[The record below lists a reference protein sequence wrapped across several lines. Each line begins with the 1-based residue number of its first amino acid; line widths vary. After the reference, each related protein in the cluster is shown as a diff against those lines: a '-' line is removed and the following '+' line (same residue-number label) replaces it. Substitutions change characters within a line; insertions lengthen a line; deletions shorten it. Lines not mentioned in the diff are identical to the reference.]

1 MRSAV
6 NRGVRTGSPGAG
18 KTSVLEAL
26 TALGRATVGD
36 SARAIVAERLAR
48 GADRR
53 PDPATFARTI
63 LRRDIEQ
70 YMALGDTSGWVFF
83 DRGVID
89 ALGMLHEVPTGPGAQ
104 RAEHV
109 RHDAW
114 HRGRRL
120 SAGSPRVDVR
130 PLRPALR
137 LTVVTGM

>member
-6 NRGVRTGSPGAG
+6 NRVVLTGSHGAG

-26 TALGRATVGD
+26 AALGHATVGD
-36 SARAIVAERLAR
+36 SARAIIAERLAR

-70 YMALGDTSGWVFF
+70 CWVFF

-89 ALGMLHEVPTGPGAQ
+89 ALGMLHEVSPLPPG
-104 RAEHV
+104 EHV
-109 RHDAW
+109 LGVAAV
-114 HRGRRL
+114 G
-120 SAGSPRVDVR
+120 
-130 PLRPALR
+130 
-137 LTVVTGM
+137 